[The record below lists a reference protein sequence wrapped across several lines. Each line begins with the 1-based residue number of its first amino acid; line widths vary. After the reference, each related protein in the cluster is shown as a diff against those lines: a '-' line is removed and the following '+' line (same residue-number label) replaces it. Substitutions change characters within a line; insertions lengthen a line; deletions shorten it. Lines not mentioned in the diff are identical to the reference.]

1 MFISTLDRGSSSRGP
16 WFREGAC
23 LPVSPIDEEDAVSQK
38 LRIELDRT
46 SPVPLYHQ
54 VAQAIQAAIDDGRL
68 APGELLENELS
79 LATRLGISRPTARQA
94 LRELVDKRQLTRK
107 RGVGTHVAPVTIHR
121 PITLTSLHDD
131 LSKIG
136 KSPTTVVLEHEVV
149 PASHEVAAALGVA
162 EGTEV
167 VRLRRLRLAA
177 EEPLA
182 IMTNFLSMAIAPT
195 RDELEVDGLYEC
207 LRGRGVTPRI
217 AHQRIGA
224 RAATAA
230 EARMLHEPPRAALL
244 IMERTSFDESGV
256 AVEFGQHIYRASRY
270 TFDTTLSAS

>member
-1 MFISTLDRGSSSRGP
+1 M
-16 WFREGAC
+16 A
-23 LPVSPIDEEDAVSQK
+23 QQ

-54 VAQAIQAAIDDGRL
+54 VAQAVQAAIDDGRL

-94 LRELVDKRQLTRK
+94 IAELVNKRHVIRQ

-121 PITLTSLHDD
+121 PITLTSLYDE

-136 KSPTTVVLEHEVV
+136 ESPATVVLGHDVV
-149 PASHEVAAALGVA
+149 PASHEVAAALDVV

-177 EEPLA
+177 EEPIA
-182 IMTNFLSMAIAPT
+182 IMTNFLATAIAPP
-195 RDELEVDGLYEC
+195 REELEVDGLYEC
-207 LRGRGVTPRI
+207 LRGRGVRPRI

-230 EARMLHEPPRAALL
+230 EARMLNEPPRAALL

-256 AVEFGQHIYRASRY
+256 AVEFGQHVYRASRY
-270 TFDTTLSAS
+270 TFDTTLFAS